1 MAKYDA
7 TRIIGYLHEEVIEG
21 YIPENEDG
29 ETPEPVTAYRYT
41 GTERDG
47 GTLMLCA
54 DPTNYGEVTNAI
66 IRTRYT
72 ESEEM
77 AVHRHHANNPGTA
90 SEEWQQYNDFC
101 ESAKQQ
107 ARRWLGIQ

>member
-1 MAKYDA
+1 MEHVKTYLEPKTMAKYDA

-47 GTLMLCA
+47 ELWRGDQCHHPYPLHRERGDGRPPSPCQQPWHSVRGVA
-54 DPTNYGEVTNAI
+54 
-66 IRTRYT
+66 
-72 ESEEM
+72 
-77 AVHRHHANNPGTA
+77 AV
-90 SEEWQQYNDFC
+90 Q
-101 ESAKQQ
+101 
-107 ARRWLGIQ
+107 